1 MFNLNK
7 DFNMT
12 DFNLEQGKELLNYNS
27 QIDDIVNPH
36 LKLIEKGSLIE
47 GMNIVNLSNNDKK
60 KVEGLQN
67 IENEFNKTLSEYTQT
82 YQQFSEDLLNKNQ
95 SKQKIVNYLGKVISD
110 TDGNNYYVNNYGY
123 THKYSPDAWENNNT
137 SCPST
142 SETYNDSMNN
152 FEIGYPMNS
161 GQPCKMA
168 GKNIKNSDTGKE
180 AWVDI
185 KGVKHEYVDSN
196 RSNSCAVE
204 ATTINNTDYNLIPTG
219 SPMTKTDTCIAMDIN
234 PTIWV
239 KLQRLNNKLKNQAKI
254 LAQEMGNLNL
264 ESNEEQLI
272 LNTKKD
278 QLMQYIH
285 ELDNENKSI
294 IYNNRM
300 LMKVSGEEQDATLRM
315 NSNYYHYILW
325 IILAII
331 LISLTLNATSKNNDN
346 ISIVTYVI
354 IIIFVLIFAQYLYRK
369 LSQVK
374 IIY

>member
-27 QIDDIVNPH
+27 EIDDIVNPH

-196 RSNSCAVE
+196 RTNSCAVE

-254 LAQEMGNLNL
+254 LAQEMGNLDL

-331 LISLTLNATSKNNDN
+331 LISLTLNATSENNDN

>member
-1 MFNLNK
+1 
-7 DFNMT
+7 MT